1 MSISDPVGQPDS
13 ERPIDITDTPGD
25 GGPGPLQSPE
35 HQPDHEGLPGEDP
48 ALPEPGQPA
57 QQ

>member
-1 MSISDPVGQPDS
+1 MSISDPIGQPDG

-25 GGPGPLQSPE
+25 DGPGPLPTPE
-35 HQPDHEGLPGEDP
+35 PQPDHESRPGEAP
-48 ALPEPGQPA
+48 SLPEPGQPA